1 MERHPVGMRGPGVT
15 HYDELGN
22 RLRETTRQNYEPIDQ
37 ILRNQETIMSA
48 LSLLSEVL
56 EDFSKEKARRS
67 A

>member
-15 HYDELGN
+15 HYDELGA

-37 ILRNQETIMSA
+37 ILRNQETIMLA
-48 LSLLSEVL
+48 LSLSTEVL
-56 EDFSKEKARRS
+56 EDFSKEKAKRS